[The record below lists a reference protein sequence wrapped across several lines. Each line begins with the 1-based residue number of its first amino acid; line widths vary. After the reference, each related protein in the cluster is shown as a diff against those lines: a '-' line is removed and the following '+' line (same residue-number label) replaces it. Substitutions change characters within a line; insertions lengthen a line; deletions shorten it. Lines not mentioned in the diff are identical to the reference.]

1 MAGGY
6 VRRTTCGSLSNT
18 TKLERMMK
26 ILVAENRAYYNYR
39 DVSVWLPDVR
49 WKTVDN
55 IYLSSVVSGLHSIVL
70 VGRCSWML
78 GCHGDEMNVVPLHLW
93 IFGIFWIW
101 RAPQKMDEGARAAP
115 RRRFTYNS
123 TTSTN

>member
-1 MAGGY
+1 
-6 VRRTTCGSLSNT
+6 
-18 TKLERMMK
+18 MK

-55 IYLSSVVSGLHSIVL
+55 IYLSSVVGGLHSIVL

-93 IFGIFWIW
+93 IFEFFGF
-101 RAPQKMDEGARAAP
+101 GAP
-115 RRRFTYNS
+115 RRKWTKGRAPLRGADLLKTQPPAN
-123 TTSTN
+123 